1 MKKTPARSPSLRQP
15 GRSRGSVLLVALLL
29 AGIIGVVLVTYLK
42 LSNNSLKVSQ
52 RTFLQN
58 SAMNLAEMGVERAL
72 TCFNKSVNGNTNA
85 WDGWT
90 INGTVAT
97 RTISGFVPAPGA
109 TGVIKLYV
117 QNQNSGHTTTTAPD
131 DHSWDDHGD
140 DHSSDGHSGGSVAA
154 NFDFTSPAANAL
166 DRFAYQTRTIRRL
179 TSLAATGLRQPSA
192 SLTSLLNAAVAGNW
206 AGGFPVLAM
215 ASSSSDHSY
224 SDDHHSDDHETDN
237 HSDDDHD
244 EPAESVSAPVSSH
257 TILILAKA
265 IVTPN
270 DGSTGFTKMIEVQ
283 VAQRS
288 TWGFGLVGRTSVS
301 LNSNATADS
310 WNSDPDSD
318 PATAV
323 VPYSAAVMRDNGTVG
338 TPSSANGALSFGSN
352 AAIYGTANTGGGSI
366 SYDSNVRVYG
376 ATSPASPKVDP
387 SRVHLDFKFTFPT
400 ITVPTPTTVNY
411 ISTSVTA
418 SRTFPNGT
426 TDLPNASDGKYYY
439 SFAAGTVINLDS
451 NKNLTIAADKQ
462 VVWLFQDH
470 TGVTAIQTSSNADF
484 VFTGTACTLEI
495 YTNGNIRLDSNC
507 DINSGGQPSRFKIY
521 GTNPTS
527 QSLVMS
533 SNATISGVLYSPNAS
548 YSIDSNCRLF
558 GSVVANTIHM
568 DSQAAFHYD
577 EALGLYGS
585 GNPFRV
591 TAWRELRTTAERNA
605 YATQMN
611 F

>member
-1 MKKTPARSPSLRQP
+1 MNKNAPVPSFPR
-15 GRSRGSVLLVALLL
+15 RDRTSGSVLLVALLL
-29 AGIIGVVLVTYLK
+29 SAIIGVVLVTYLK

-58 SAMNLAEMGVERAL
+58 SAVNLAEMGVERAL
-72 TCFNKSVNGNTNA
+72 TSFNKAVSGDTSA
-85 WDGWT
+85 WAGWT
-90 INGTVAT
+90 INGNVAT

-117 QNQNSGHTTTTAPD
+117 QNQNSGETTTIAPD
-131 DHSWDDHGD
+131 DHSWDDHSSDG
-140 DHSSDGHSGGSVAA
+140 HSSDGHSGGSIAA
-154 NFDFTSPAANAL
+154 NLDFLSPTMSALNRAAGQA
-166 DRFAYQTRTIRRL
+166 RTIRHL
-179 TSLAATGLRQPSA
+179 SALVALSVRQPA
-192 SLTSLLNAAVAGNW
+192 AGFGSLLRAAAGVNGVAD
-206 AGGFPVLAM
+206 FPFLAM
-215 ASSSSDHSY
+215 VSSDSDHSY
-224 SDDHHSDDHETDN
+224 SDDHLSDDHESDN

-244 EPAESVSAPVSSH
+244 TPASSVSAPVTSG

-270 DGSTGFTKMIEVQ
+270 DGSAAFTKMIEVQ

-288 TWGFGLVGRTSVS
+288 TWGYGLVGRTSVS

-323 VPYSAAVMRDNGTVG
+323 VPYSAAVQRDNGTIG
-338 TPSSANGALSFGSN
+338 TVSSADGALTLRAN
-352 AAIYGTANTGGGSI
+352 ASIYGTANTGGGTINSE
-366 SYDSNVRVYG
+366 SNVRVYG
-376 ATSPASPKVDP
+376 AASPASPKVDP
-387 SRVHLDFKFTFPT
+387 SRVHRDFRFTFPA
-400 ITVPTPTTVNY
+400 ITVPAPATTNI
-411 ISTSVTA
+411 ISTTVTA

-426 TDLPNASDGKYYY
+426 TDVPNPSDGKYYY
-439 SFAAGTVINLDS
+439 SFGAGTVINMDS
-451 NKNLTIAADKQ
+451 NKNLTIAADSQ
-462 VVWLFQDH
+462 VVWLFQNH
-470 TGVTAIQTSSNADF
+470 TAVTAIQTSSNADF
-484 VFTGTACTLEI
+484 VFTGTASTLDI
-495 YTNGNIRLDSNC
+495 YTDGNIRLDSNC

-521 GTNPTS
+521 GTNPSS

-533 SNATISGVLYSPNAS
+533 SNASISGVLYSPNAS

-558 GSVVANTIHM
+558 GSVVANTIQM

-591 TAWRELRTTAERNA
+591 TSWRELRSQSERDV
-605 YATQMN
+605 YASQLN